1 MTETTAAAPLAHPAH
16 RPLRG
21 AVLLMAALLAFACM
35 DAGIKYLT
43 AQYNA
48 PLVVAV
54 RYIVHL
60 GLMVAVAAPVVG
72 HQLVRT
78 QRTGLVLLR
87 GGCLALVSL
96 LVAFALQRVPVA
108 EVTAIAFLAPILV
121 VLLAG
126 PLLGE
131 RTGWVGWTA
140 ALGGLAGVL
149 LIVRPGAGLPWV
161 GVVFA
166 LGSVGASVVYQL
178 LSRTLA
184 RTESALAM
192 LFYTALIGA
201 IAFGV
206 LLPWTLH
213 GEPPAPLAI
222 ALFGMIGAMS
232 GLGHYLFTLAYR
244 EAPASLLAP
253 LNYVQ
258 LLWAGVLGWM
268 VFGHI
273 PDAISA
279 LGIVIVAASGVLVAV
294 NARRGRAR

>member
-1 MTETTAAAPLAHPAH
+1 MTETTAAAAPAHPAH

-21 AVLLMAALLAFACM
+21 AVLLVAALLAFAYM

-43 AQYNA
+43 AHYNA

-60 GLMVAVAAPVVG
+60 GLMAAVAAPVVR
-72 HQLVRT
+72 HHLVRT

-87 GGCLALVSL
+87 GGCLVLISL
-96 LVAFALQRVPVA
+96 LVALALQHMPVA
-108 EVTAIAFLAPILV
+108 ETTAIAFLAPILV

-131 RTGWVGWTA
+131 RIGWLGWTA
-140 ALGGLAGVL
+140 VVGGLAGVL
-149 LIVRPGAGLPWV
+149 LIVRTGAGLPWL
-161 GVVFA
+161 GVVLA
-166 LGSVGASVVYQL
+166 LGSVGASVVYQM

-201 IAFGV
+201 IAFGI

-213 GEPPAPLAI
+213 GERPTPLAI
-222 ALFGMIGAMS
+222 GLFGVVGALS

-244 EAPASLLAP
+244 EAQASLLAP

-258 LLWAGVLGWM
+258 LLWAGLLGWM
-268 VFGHI
+268 VFGHV
-273 PDAISA
+273 PDAIST

-294 NARRGRAR
+294 SARLGRAR